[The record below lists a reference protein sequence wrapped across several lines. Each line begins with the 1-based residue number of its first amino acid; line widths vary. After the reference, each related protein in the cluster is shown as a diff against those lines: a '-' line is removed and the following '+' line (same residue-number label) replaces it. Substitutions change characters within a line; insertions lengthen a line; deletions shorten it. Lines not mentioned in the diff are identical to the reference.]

1 MEEGIGVGDA
11 VPLVVHHS
19 VGSAALLRV
28 RLHAVLNQRR
38 LVAAQSQFV
47 HLGVCGV
54 TDANRQCGGGEGR
67 GRDSVVLA
75 DL

>member
-1 MEEGIGVGDA
+1 MEEGIGVSDA
-11 VPLVVHHS
+11 VPLVVHNS
-19 VGSAALLRV
+19 VGSAALVRV
-28 RLHAVLNQRR
+28 RLRSVLNQRR

-54 TDANRQCGGGEGR
+54 TDANIQRDGGKGR
-67 GRDSVVLA
+67 GRESVELA